1 MADKL
6 KDLHF
11 DLDAGVQT
19 SASYTVEQA
28 VADWMREGRDGQ
40 SPSTGL
46 AGHLRRSH
54 LPPDPEPRLT
64 ERHQRLSL
72 SSADRVFAAVRALC
86 RLRHQQEAHQP
97 LAARLARL
105 RAAST

>member
-28 VADWMREGRDGQ
+28 VADWMREGRDGR

-46 AGHLRRSH
+46 AGNLA
-54 LPPDPEPRLT
+54 P
-64 ERHQRLSL
+64 
-72 SSADRVFAAVRALC
+72 
-86 RLRHQQEAHQP
+86 QP
-97 LAARLARL
+97 LAAGPGAEADRAAPAALALVGRSRL
-105 RAAST
+105 RRGPGALSAAP